1 MQRSKRFL
9 TVLMLVIFVASV
21 FPVQAAAAEV
31 EIIELTLE
39 ECLELAQENS
49 PRLKLAAVSLDQAK
63 LGLKEAKSGKRKL
76 DEAKEEA
83 KEFGVSIRASS
94 VDEAFLMDH
103 SVWMAE
109 EQLALAQA
117 SFDLAGEG
125 VRLAVIMAYQ
135 DLLKAEAGLAAAR
148 AAEAETAELQRVTKA
163 QARVGMAS
171 PVQELQADTAL
182 AQARAGR
189 LAAESNREAKRLG
202 LLKELGLDLST
213 EVRLAPLPVEV
224 VEFDLEQLVQDALGK
239 SVEIRA
245 VAFQQEIA
253 ARKFDITK
261 RWYPEITYQYKGA
274 EYEALTKELEL
285 IDVRINVETG
295 VRSSYNQLLAAL
307 EQLAPAERAV
317 EQAEEALRVVQAKL
331 KVGAA
336 TGLEV
341 LQAQRA
347 LAQAKSN
354 VTTTQG
360 NYILAAASLKAAALG
375 LTTTVSS
382 GQGLQ
387 EVQGSD
393 ELQRQVQGHYAGSH
407 ASLRPG
413 GV

>member
-135 DLLKAEAGLAAAR
+135 DLLKAEADLAAAR

-285 IDVRINVETG
+285 TDMRIKVETG

-307 EQLAPAERAV
+307 EQLSPAERAV
-317 EQAEEALRVVQAKL
+317 EQAEEAQ
-331 KVGAA
+331 
-336 TGLEV
+336 
-341 LQAQRA
+341 
-347 LAQAKSN
+347 
-354 VTTTQG
+354 
-360 NYILAAASLKAAALG
+360 
-375 LTTTVSS
+375 
-382 GQGLQ
+382 
-387 EVQGSD
+387 
-393 ELQRQVQGHYAGSH
+393 
-407 ASLRPG
+407 
-413 GV
+413 